1 MSIGVASPAATAS
14 SASPTLKVGLG
25 ALVVTDVAGT
35 GLSALGLGSC
45 IGVAAYDP
53 VAKVAGM
60 AHVVLSD
67 SAMSSAPGP
76 AGKYADTAIPAL
88 VEEMARVGAAPGRL
102 VIKIAGGAQ
111 MFAGGGGN
119 LNIGARNAV
128 AVRAALTAAGL
139 KVKAADTGGNSG
151 RTLELWVDDGRTT
164 VRIAGKEANL
174 L

>member
-1 MSIGVASPAATAS
+1 VSTGVARPDQSARTAT
-14 SASPTLKVGLG
+14 PTIKVGLG
-25 ALVVTDVAGT
+25 ILVATDERGK

-60 AHVVLSD
+60 VHVMLPD
-67 SAMSSAPGP
+67 SAVASAPGP

-88 VEEMARVGAAPGRL
+88 LDAMRRFGAEPRRL
-102 VIKIAGGAQ
+102 VVKIAGGAQ
-111 MFAGGGGN
+111 MFASGAGN

-128 AVRAALTAAGL
+128 AVRAALAKVGL
-139 KVKAADTGGNSG
+139 KVAAAETGGTFG

-164 VRIAGKEANL
+164 VRGVGKSAQQI
-174 L
+174 

>member
-1 MSIGVASPAATAS
+1 M
-14 SASPTLKVGLG
+14 KVGLG
-25 ALVVTDVAGT
+25 ALVVTDVDGK

-53 VAKVAGM
+53 AVKVAGM
-60 AHVVLSD
+60 AHVMLSD
-67 SAMSSAPGP
+67 SSMSTAPGP

-88 VEEMARVGAAPGRL
+88 VEEMVRLGADPGRL

-111 MFAGGGGN
+111 MFASGGGN

-139 KVKAADTGGNSG
+139 KVKAADTGGTNG
-151 RTLELWVDDGRTT
+151 RTLELWVADGRTT
-164 VRIAGKEANL
+164 DRVAGKEATL

>member
-1 MSIGVASPAATAS
+1 VTTGVARPATSSGIAS
-14 SASPTLKVGLG
+14 STFKVGLG
-25 ALVVTDVAGT
+25 VLVATDEPGK

-60 AHVVLSD
+60 VHVMLSD
-67 SAMSSAPGP
+67 STMSSAPGP

-88 VEEMARVGAAPGRL
+88 IEAMVRLGAEPGRL
-102 VIKIAGGAQ
+102 VVKIAGGAQ
-111 MFAGGGGN
+111 MFSSGGGN

-128 AVRAALTAAGL
+128 AVRAALAAAKL
-139 KVKAADTGGNSG
+139 RIKAADTGGTSG

-164 VRIAGKEANL
+164 VRTAGKEAVVL
-174 L
+174 

>member
-1 MSIGVASPAATAS
+1 MTTGVARPAAASS
-14 SASPTLKVGLG
+14 SASLTLKVGLG
-25 ALVVTDVAGT
+25 ALVVTDVAGK

-53 VAKVAGM
+53 AVKVAGM
-60 AHVVLSD
+60 AHVMLAD
-67 SAMSSAPGP
+67 STMSTTPGP

-88 VEEMARVGAAPGRL
+88 VEEMARLGAEPGRL
-102 VIKIAGGAQ
+102 VIKLAGGAQ
-111 MFAGGGGN
+111 MFASGGGN

-128 AVRAALTAAGL
+128 AVRAALAAAGL
-139 KVKAADTGGNSG
+139 RVKAADTGGTNG

-164 VRIAGKEANL
+164 VRIAGKEATL

>member
-1 MSIGVASPAATAS
+1 VTTGVARPATAS
-14 SASPTLKVGLG
+14 GIASSTIKVGLG
-25 ALVVTDVAGT
+25 VLVVTDEPGK

-60 AHVVLSD
+60 VHVMLSD
-67 SAMSSAPGP
+67 STMSSAPGP

-88 VEEMARVGAAPGRL
+88 VEAMVRLGAEPGRL
-102 VIKIAGGAQ
+102 VVKIAGGAQ
-111 MFAGGGGN
+111 MFASGGGN

-128 AVRAALTAAGL
+128 AVRASLAAAKL
-139 KVKAADTGGNSG
+139 RVKAADTGGTSG

-164 VRIAGKEANL
+164 VRTAGKEAVPL
-174 L
+174 